1 MQLSWPSALEGSVFQ
16 NLADNAIGISH
27 YSGYWE
33 SPLGSGNQS
42 QKTVTRTGITNFS
55 PFAIGP
61 IGTPL
66 PLKFGDFKVS
76 EKNSN
81 LLIDWSTYDEV
92 NVNHFEIE
100 RSQTG
105 QQFTTVGR
113 LNAKGSNGN
122 KTDYNWIDTAPFKGV
137 SFYRIKEVDIDMRA
151 KYSTVVRI
159 DLAQPNSELTLFP
172 NPVVDSKVSIQ
183 VGNISKGQY
192 KISVSN
198 LNGKKLY
205 DQTLDHQGGVISQ
218 VIQLPAETPSGIYS
232 LSISGNGLRLFKQF
246 VVK

>member
-1 MQLSWPSALEGSVFQ
+1 M
-16 NLADNAIGISH
+16 
-27 YSGYWE
+27 
-33 SPLGSGNQS
+33 GSGNQS

-76 EKNSN
+76 KTNSN

-100 RSQTG
+100 RSRTG
-105 QQFTTVGR
+105 QQFATVGR
-113 LNAKGSNGN
+113 VNAKGSNGN
-122 KTDYNWIDTAPFKGV
+122 KTDYNWIDTAPFRGV
-137 SFYRIKEVDIDMRA
+137 SFYRIKEVDIDMRS
-151 KYSTVVRI
+151 KYSSVVRI
-159 DLAQPNSELTLFP
+159 DLTQPNSELTLFP
-172 NPVVDSKVSIQ
+172 NPVVERKVSIQ
-183 VGNISKGQY
+183 VGNISRGQY

-205 DQTLDHQGGVISQ
+205 DQTLDHLGGVISQ
-218 VIQLPAETPSGIYS
+218 VIQLPAETPPGIYS